1 MHSSKQKKVSA
12 FREVTFMPKAL
23 SNITLLHLN
32 NLLLEISRNRAHHGQ
47 GFITTQKLDEICELG
62 GKSKQETINK
72 ARTRYIEKLRE
83 LHQADLEYDRANK
96 RYVLNNSANF
106 VVNLNLSLQVTP
118 EMLAAFSAGN
128 VFVQKFLPHL
138 AGSSS
143 SLQTELERLFEQDLF
158 KEGRSLASSV
168 TMALPTA
175 RIDGMVFSLVQQAI
189 REKKTISFSYT
200 SPNPGSGKKAKQCTF
215 YSPWRLY
222 FTDRSWYVW
231 GGFKKLQNGIPY
243 KLCRMKDLILGEEKE
258 YSPPPKGQEPEKIL
272 RSIWAARPGTPRFD
286 VELSFLPP
294 LAASIEETEW
304 AEDVKI
310 TKGKKRGEILLRTKV
325 PDLQGVAFYVLGGAP
340 KAFANEPEEL
350 RNLVVALSEKQLET
364 QKEIGVDKFIES
376 KKGEEISE
384 ENLLEE
390 QEWDTGFGERLA
402 EFLSCEGDD
411 SIPDSE
417 YERD

>member
-1 MHSSKQKKVSA
+1 
-12 FREVTFMPKAL
+12 
-23 SNITLLHLN
+23 
-32 NLLLEISRNRAHHGQ
+32 
-47 GFITTQKLDEICELG
+47 
-62 GKSKQETINK
+62 
-72 ARTRYIEKLRE
+72 
-83 LHQADLEYDRANK
+83 
-96 RYVLNNSANF
+96 
-106 VVNLNLSLQVTP
+106 
-118 EMLAAFSAGN
+118 
-128 VFVQKFLPHL
+128 
-138 AGSSS
+138 
-143 SLQTELERLFEQDLF
+143 
-158 KEGRSLASSV
+158 
-168 TMALPTA
+168 
-175 RIDGMVFSLVQQAI
+175 
-189 REKKTISFSYT
+189 
-200 SPNPGSGKKAKQCTF
+200 
-215 YSPWRLY
+215 
-222 FTDRSWYVW
+222 
-231 GGFKKLQNGIPY
+231 
-243 KLCRMKDLILGEEKE
+243 
-258 YSPPPKGQEPEKIL
+258 
-272 RSIWAARPGTPRFD
+272 